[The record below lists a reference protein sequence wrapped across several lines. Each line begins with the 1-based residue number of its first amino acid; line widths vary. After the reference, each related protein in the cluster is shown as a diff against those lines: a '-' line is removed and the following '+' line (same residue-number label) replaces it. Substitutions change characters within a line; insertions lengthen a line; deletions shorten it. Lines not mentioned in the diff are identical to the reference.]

1 MKAKKKLKK
10 ESYLP
15 EFIYGSMDG
24 LVTTFAI
31 VTGSIGAALP
41 AGIILIIGF
50 ANVLADAFS
59 MGSSSYLS
67 AVSEESM
74 HEHAHVKRPIRKS
87 IITFVSFA
95 LVGLIPLMPFVGAYW
110 KPSLAPYAIQV
121 SIIATMI
128 AFAGVGYIS
137 GSKLGKNPIRTA
149 IRNVL
154 IGGTAA
160 AIAFGVGHVLANV
173 FGV

>member
-1 MKAKKKLKK
+1 MKTQKDKKKN
-10 ESYLP
+10 SYLP
-15 EFIYGSMDG
+15 EFVYGSMDG

-67 AVSEESM
+67 AVSEESI
-74 HEHAHVKRPIRKS
+74 HEHTHKKRPIRKS
-87 IITFVSFA
+87 IVTFISFA
-95 LVGLIPLMPFVGAYW
+95 VVGLIPLLPFLAAYIE
-110 KPSLAPYAIQV
+110 PLFAPYAIKT
-121 SIIATMI
+121 SIIATMT

-137 GSKLGKNPIRTA
+137 GLKLGKNPMRTA
-149 IRNVL
+149 LRNVL
-154 IGGTAA
+154 IGGSAA
-160 AIAFGVGHVLANV
+160 VIAFGVGHALSKV